1 VVTAPLLDPAAILRV
16 DTGGIIPLEATMTA
30 TTIDSKGR
38 LSLPRKIR
46 DELGLAA
53 GDVLFVEREG
63 ETVRL
68 AKAVNPLA
76 AAVAE
81 GIAEYHAG
89 RKIALKQLSKK
100 HRVRSA
106 QLEDAIDDVIDAKEI
121 AKVKAEGGK
130 KIPLEE
136 VVKKY
141 RTKR

>member
-1 VVTAPLLDPAAILRV
+1 
-16 DTGGIIPLEATMTA
+16 MTA